1 MATLPFAFGGGLWL
15 LYILDFNLS
24 IAVGIGFI
32 ALAGVAVESG
42 ILMLEFLN
50 KSFVSVQLTAEKPE
64 SGVLR
69 NNVIDAAEQRLR
81 PIMMTTC
88 STIAGLLPIMFITG
102 TGSEVMQRVA
112 APMIGGIMSSTV
124 LTLIVIPIIFY
135 VWKYKVMNKR

>member
-15 LYILDFNLS
+15 LYLLDFNLS

-50 KSFVSVQLTAEKPE
+50 KSFVSVQLTTEKPD
-64 SGVLR
+64 VLR
-69 NNVIDAAEQRLR
+69 NSVIDAAEQRLR

-88 STIAGLLPIMFITG
+88 STVAGLLPIMFITG

-112 APMIGGIMSSTV
+112 APMIGGVLSSTV
-124 LTLIVIPIIFY
+124 LTLIVIPVIY
-135 VWKYKVMNKR
+135 YAWKQKVIYNR